1 MKTQNRK
8 YAVLA
13 GWSLLLMAVT
23 AGYAYGYVHGN
34 LIVPND
40 AIHTLSHLQK
50 DTNLFGSEIMGW
62 LIILITDLLVAWSL
76 YRYFQQVQS
85 TVSLLTGWVRAFY
98 SVVLAVAIWQL
109 VIVWQ
114 LLHTINPSA
123 EEVMNRITTFE
134 QYWSLGLIIFG
145 LHLVGLGYLSIK
157 SSSVPNWIGWLL
169 YLAGI
174 SYSALNLAKAFA
186 SGSTEIIITIE
197 MILAAPMALAEI
209 GFAIWLVWKGGK
221 TTKRK

>member
-40 AIHTLSHLQK
+40 AIHTLAHLQK

-109 VIVWQ
+109 LIVWQ

-123 EEVMNRITTFE
+123 EEVMNRITAFE